1 MQIIVKPDAEID
13 IRQANAWYR
22 GINPEIAQRYLLE
35 LDAAMTFLLQFPLA
49 SPICLDTC
57 RQYVM
62 KRFPYLI
69 IYECTDDIIF
79 IHAVFHASRDRTA
92 IVERISQ

>member
-1 MQIIVKPDAEID
+1 VQIIVKPDAEID

-35 LDAAMTFLLQFPLA
+35 LDVAFTFLLQFPLA
-49 SPICLDTC
+49 SPICLNTC
-57 RQYVM
+57 RQYLM
-62 KRFPYLI
+62 KRVPYRI
-69 IYECTDDIIF
+69 NYECPDDIIF